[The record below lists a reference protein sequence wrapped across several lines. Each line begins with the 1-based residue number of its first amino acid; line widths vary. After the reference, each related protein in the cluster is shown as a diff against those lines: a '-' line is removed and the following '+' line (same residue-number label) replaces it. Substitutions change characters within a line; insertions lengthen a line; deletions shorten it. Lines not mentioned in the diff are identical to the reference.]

1 MEKRTDVVKQWDPVL
16 LSFLEQ
22 RVKKEKTKM
31 IKGLLFA
38 PFMLGIFVNMHG
50 NIPDLN
56 REKKGCWPVSA

>member
-31 IKGLLFA
+31 NKRLLFA
-38 PFMLGIFVNMHG
+38 LFMLGIFVNMHG
-50 NIPDLN
+50 NILDFN